1 MNDKPI
7 QEYTGQPVG
16 DTYQTGS
23 TQPPKSRKGLLAGL
37 LITVIFLCGLVSAL
51 SLMNIKLSRQ
61 LESLQEPEL
70 CTVAFA
76 QAEGL
81 LSCSQDAPLGINGH
95 AVSQFWQDYDR
106 LPQGIY
112 ITQVEA
118 TCEAAA
124 KGILPGDILVAID
137 GCPVTDPE
145 QLPQFLHARSI
156 GEQLQLT
163 LYRNGQSWT
172 CLLTLGK

>member
-37 LITVIFLCGLVSAL
+37 LIAVIFLCGLVSGL
-51 SLMNIKLSRQ
+51 GLMNIKLTRQ
-61 LESLQEPEL
+61 LEALQEPEL
-70 CTVAFA
+70 CTVSFA
-76 QAEGL
+76 QAEAAL
-81 LSCSQDAPLGINGH
+81 PCSQDAPLGFDGH
-95 AVSQFWQDYDR
+95 AVSQFWQDYDC

-118 TCEAAA
+118 TCDAAA

-137 GCPVTDPE
+137 GCPITDPD
-145 QLPQFLHARSI
+145 QLPQFLQQRSA
-156 GEQLQLT
+156 GEVVQLT
-163 LYRNGQSWT
+163 LYRNGQRWS